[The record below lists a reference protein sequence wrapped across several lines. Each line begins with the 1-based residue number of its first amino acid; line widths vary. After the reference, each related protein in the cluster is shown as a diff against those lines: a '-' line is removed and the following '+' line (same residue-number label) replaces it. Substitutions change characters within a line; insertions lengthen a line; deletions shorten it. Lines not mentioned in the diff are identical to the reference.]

1 MTLSSRLSSA
11 SPPPRPPLVS
21 SHSRHAIPIS
31 LPTQSGLGTDPFLVG
46 PTSQATYT
54 YKVTVESAATEP
66 NDRMT
71 TSNPGFH
78 LTQALKM
85 LDANIKW
92 TDHFQEVIAYLRQWQ
107 RDKALE
113 TLGTLGW
120 NGNLSKFLI
129 DAMVQDLLE

>member
-1 MTLSSRLSSA
+1 
-11 SPPPRPPLVS
+11 
-21 SHSRHAIPIS
+21 
-31 LPTQSGLGTDPFLVG
+31 
-46 PTSQATYT
+46 
-54 YKVTVESAATEP
+54 
-66 NDRMT
+66 MT